1 MAKNMDGRPDW
12 GILLASF
19 GAQQLGFRFLMKD
32 AGGARQDRGGPAG
45 TTPSRCS
52 AGLKG
57 FTKESLTSNYHQL
70 EALSTGLFSLEVNS
84 SS

>member
-1 MAKNMDGRPDW
+1 MAKNTGGRPDW

-19 GAQQLGFRFLMKD
+19 GAQPLGFRFLMKD
-32 AGGARQDRGGPAG
+32 AGGVRQGRGGPAG
-45 TTPSRCS
+45 TNPSRCS

-57 FTKESLTSNYHQL
+57 FTKESLTSNYLQL
-70 EALSTGLFSLEVNS
+70 EALSTGLFSIEVNS